1 MPDES
6 NLTASQK
13 AMVEL
18 WEEHTAYE
26 FEAHSTEK
34 TLSTMIDE
42 PININVPLLTGG
54 VGIEE
59 VRKYYS
65 EYFIPKNP
73 PDTEVTLVSRS
84 VGDDRLVDEMI
95 QRFTHTME
103 MDYMLPGIAPTGKR
117 VEIPVIVVVEFRDG
131 KIASEHIY
139 WDQASVLVQI
149 GLLDPDTLPVTGVE
163 SAKKMLDPNSVP
175 SDLLI
180 ERARRDKPR

>member
-1 MPDES
+1 VQEPDES

-18 WEEHTAYE
+18 WEEHTAYDE
-26 FEAHSTEK
+26 FEAHSTDK
-34 TLSTMIDE
+34 TLSTMIDA
-42 PININVPLLTGG
+42 PININVPLLTGR

-73 PDTEVTLVSRS
+73 PDTEVTLLSRTA
-84 VGDDRLVDEMI
+84 GDDRLVDEMI

-103 MDYMLPGIAPTGKR
+103 MDYMLPGIPLTGKR

-131 KIASEHIY
+131 KIASEHIH
-139 WDQASVLVQI
+139 
-149 GLLDPDTLPVTGVE
+149 
-163 SAKKMLDPNSVP
+163 
-175 SDLLI
+175 
-180 ERARRDKPR
+180 

>member
-1 MPDES
+1 VQEPDES

-34 TLSTMIDE
+34 TLSTMIAE
-42 PININVPLLTGG
+42 PININVPLLTGR

-59 VRKYYS
+59 VRKHYS

-73 PDTEVTLVSRS
+73 PDTEVSLLSRT

-103 MDYMLPGIAPTGKR
+103 MDYMLPGIPLTGKR

-139 WDQASVLVQI
+139 
-149 GLLDPDTLPVTGVE
+149 
-163 SAKKMLDPNSVP
+163 
-175 SDLLI
+175 
-180 ERARRDKPR
+180 